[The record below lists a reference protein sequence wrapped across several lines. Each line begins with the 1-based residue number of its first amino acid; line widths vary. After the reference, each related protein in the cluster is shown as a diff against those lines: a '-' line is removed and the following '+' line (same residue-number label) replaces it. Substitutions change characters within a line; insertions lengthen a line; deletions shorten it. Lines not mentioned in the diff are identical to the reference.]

1 LADEMANSDFD
12 GDMYWVSRNPL
23 LLECFKPRKP
33 WVRRISPRKTDQKKP
48 QDYLGSKLECMLFR
62 EYLRARFTPS
72 YVLGAAANCWLAY
85 MDRLLTGGIPKSERK
100 EIKKMLD
107 LVDIYYLALDAA
119 KSGNKI
125 TVPEELMVKQYPHFM
140 ERYPDYHSASVLGKI
155 YDEVKSQESEADPSI
170 KIVPLQCFTEVA
182 VSEDYKRR
190 WTSLYQ
196 EYLRESSKL
205 CKLEDKAERNINFHE
220 LYQEY
225 KWVLYKVEE
234 FEYSLR
240 ERFDLFNEAYA
251 VYQVVYEHAT
261 SCNQVSKCGFAWKVA
276 GRALCQLYT
285 LKHSGDTVL
294 CSFSVLEGAFKKNH
308 RT

>member
-1 LADEMANSDFD
+1 
-12 GDMYWVSRNPL
+12 
-23 LLECFKPRKP
+23 
-33 WVRRISPRKTDQKKP
+33 
-48 QDYLGSKLECMLFR
+48 
-62 EYLRARFTPS
+62 
-72 YVLGAAANCWLAY
+72 

-100 EIKKMLD
+100 EIKKKMLD
-107 LVDIYYLALDAA
+107 LVDIYYLVLDAE
-119 KSGNKI
+119 KSGDKI
-125 TVPEELMVKQYPHFM
+125 TVPEELMVKQYPHLM

-225 KWVLYKVEE
+225 KWVSILLPNGRHLKFKGCPKSRQV
-234 FEYSLR
+234 FFFLAGFCRCCTRSRSLST
-240 ERFDLFNEAYA
+240 A
-251 VYQVVYEHAT
+251 
-261 SCNQVSKCGFAWKVA
+261 
-276 GRALCQLYT
+276 
-285 LKHSGDTVL
+285 
-294 CSFSVLEGAFKKNH
+294 
-308 RT
+308 